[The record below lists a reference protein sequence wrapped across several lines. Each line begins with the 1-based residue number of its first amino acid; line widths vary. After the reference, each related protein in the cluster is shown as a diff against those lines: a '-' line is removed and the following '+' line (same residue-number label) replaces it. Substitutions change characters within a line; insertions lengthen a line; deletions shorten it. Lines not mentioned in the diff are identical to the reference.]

1 MNNSWMYSQPHFS
14 SLERWLNVF
23 VWTGERSRMDDRHIF
38 PVDWVCSKESNKYKW
53 LKHLFLTP
61 IVASSTRWAY
71 HRYWNWLLCV
81 HRRTRTHAFG
91 GCRLD
96 CLSSL
101 FRCKRMDVCRRLF
114 ELDVQIFR
122 LLSLHPRADIDAH
135 NKRIDA
141 NLCALICV
149 KRKTENV
156 TTKSQLEK
164 NANAHLRSMIP

>member
-1 MNNSWMYSQPHFS
+1 MNNSWMFSQPHFS